1 MKEQKKEVSITKIE
15 LQFQNNK
22 VDELERENAALKARV
37 TACEKEFGGAEGREH
52 SQTKGGLLLL
62 VWLN

>member
-1 MKEQKKEVSITKIE
+1 MEEQKKEVSITKIE

-37 TACEKEFGGAEGREH
+37 TACEKELEELKAENTARP
-52 SQTKGGLLLL
+52 K
-62 VWLN
+62 VAFFC